1 MRTTTTTDAPRLG
14 RRRPAVVDLLL
25 ASHAGPTA
33 AVSALAGVLV
43 VTAGAGARSVLI
55 VAAVLAGQLS
65 VGWSNDWLDAA
76 RDSTVGRTD
85 KPVAAGRVT
94 AGTVRIA
101 ALSAAAA
108 CVVLSL
114 LLGWAAGLVH
124 LAAVASAWSYNLRLK
139 RTAWSWAPYALS
151 FGLLPLALSLALP
164 GRPTAA
170 WWAIGA
176 GALLGTGAHG
186 LNVLPDLLDDAAT
199 GVRGLPHRLG
209 AVPTAVGSAAVLLV
223 ATVLLVTG
231 PPGGVSAADSVT
243 LVLAAAVAGAGAAV
257 SLRHPRSRLPF
268 VAAIAV
274 AAVDVV
280 LLAGSP
286 WTVL

>member
-1 MRTTTTTDAPRLG
+1 MT
-14 RRRPAVVDLLL
+14 VDLLR
-25 ASHAGPTA
+25 AYHPGPTA

-43 VTAGAGARSVLI
+43 VTAGAGVRSVLI

-65 VGWSNDWLDAA
+65 VGWSNDWLDAV
-76 RDSTVGRTD
+76 RDTTVGRAD

-94 AGTVRIA
+94 AGTVRNA

-114 LLGWAAGLVH
+114 LLGWAAGIVH

-151 FGLLPLALSLALP
+151 FGLLPLALALALP

-209 AVPTAVGSAAVLLV
+209 VVPTAVGSAAVLLV

-231 PPGGVSAADSVT
+231 PPGGVSVADSVT
-243 LVLAAAVAGAGAAV
+243 LVLAAAVAAAGAAV
-257 SLRHPRSRLPF
+257 SLRYPRSRLPF

>member
-1 MRTTTTTDAPRLG
+1 MTP
-14 RRRPAVVDLLL
+14 DLFR
-25 ASHAGPTA
+25 ASHPGPTV

-43 VTAGAGARSVLI
+43 VSAGGGARSALI
-55 VAAVLAGQLS
+55 VAAVLTGQLS
-65 VGWSNDWLDAA
+65 IGWSNDWLDAA
-76 RDSTVGRTD
+76 RDTTVGRAD

-94 AGTVRIA
+94 VGTVRAA
-101 ALSAAAA
+101 ALTAAAL

-114 LLGWAAGLVH
+114 LLGWAPGAVH
-124 LAAVASAWSYNLRLK
+124 LVAVASAWSYNLLLK
-139 RTAWSWAPYALS
+139 RTVWSWAPYALS
-151 FGLLPLALSLALP
+151 FGLLPLVLALALP

-170 WWAIGA
+170 WWAVAA

-209 AVPTAVGSAAVLLV
+209 PTATSLGSAAVLLV
-223 ATVLLVTG
+223 ATVLLVTA
-231 PPGGVSAADSVT
+231 PPGPVSSAGVVA
-243 LVLAAAVAGAGAAV
+243 LAVATVVAVAGALV
-257 SLRHPRSRLPF
+257 PLWDRHSRLPF
-268 VAAIAV
+268 VAAIVV

-286 WTVL
+286 WTVG

>member
-1 MRTTTTTDAPRLG
+1 MT
-14 RRRPAVVDLLL
+14 VDLLR
-25 ASHAGPTA
+25 ASHPGPTA

-43 VTAGAGARSVLI
+43 VTAGAGVRSVLI

-65 VGWSNDWLDAA
+65 VGWSNDWLDAV
-76 RDSTVGRTD
+76 RDTTVGRTD
-85 KPVAAGRVT
+85 KPVAAGRLA
-94 AGTVRIA
+94 AGTVRAA

-114 LLGWAAGLVH
+114 LLGWAAGVVH

-151 FGLLPLALSLALP
+151 FGLLPLALALALP

-170 WWAIGA
+170 WWAMGA

-209 AVPTAVGSAAVLLV
+209 ATPTALGSSAVLLL
-223 ATVLLVTG
+223 ATLLLVTA
-231 PPGGVSAADSVT
+231 PPGSVSTADVVT
-243 LVLAAAVAGAGAAV
+243 LVLATVVAVAGAV
-257 SLRHPRSRLPF
+257 VPLRDPHSRLPF
-268 VAAIAV
+268 AAAIAV
-274 AAVDVV
+274 AAIDVV

-286 WTVL
+286 WTVR